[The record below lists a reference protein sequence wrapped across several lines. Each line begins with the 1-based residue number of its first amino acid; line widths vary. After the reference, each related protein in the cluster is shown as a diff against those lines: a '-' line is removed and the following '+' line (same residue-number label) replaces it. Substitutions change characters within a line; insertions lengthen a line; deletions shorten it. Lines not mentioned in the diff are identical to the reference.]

1 MAELRGKDLVETALR
16 NRKAPRSQS
25 LSDLSQNENAP
36 QIDSLR
42 PLKGISYDLLPS
54 LAGFWLRRLQ
64 IKVLKSYEKH
74 LSELELRPVEAAAL
88 LILCANSDI
97 TQNTLSAALGTDQ
110 STMVGISTRL
120 EKRGFIMRRRQAN
133 DRRYQVLNL
142 TPAGRKTTIIV
153 KKRLSAHNKNI
164 LRNLSPRERETLLT
178 LLKKVVD

>member
-1 MAELRGKDLVETALR
+1 MSELRGKDLVETALR
-16 NRKAPRSQS
+16 NKKAPRSQS
-25 LSDLSQNENAP
+25 LRVLSQNGNAP

-97 TQNTLSAALGTDQ
+97 TQNTLSAAL
-110 STMVGISTRL
+110 
-120 EKRGFIMRRRQAN
+120 
-133 DRRYQVLNL
+133 
-142 TPAGRKTTIIV
+142 
-153 KKRLSAHNKNI
+153 
-164 LRNLSPRERETLLT
+164 
-178 LLKKVVD
+178 